1 MEKAIEIIREVAAKT
16 DRAIL
21 FHSASGKDSI
31 ALLDLMHPY
40 FKEIV
45 CAFMYTVKD
54 MEHINRY
61 IDWACRRY
69 ANVRFVQMPHYGV
82 YSYIKVG
89 FFGCRQNEKQR
100 QYTLEQLTDIV
111 RERTGIQWAF
121 FGFKQS
127 DSMNRR
133 LMLRGYK
140 EEAINEKTMKAYP
153 LSKYKNADV
162 MRYIEEHHLIMPESY
177 GGEKQSAGTDITDI
191 HYLLYLQ
198 KNLPNDLKKLYGAF
212 PMAERLV
219 YEYEQ
224 KQCNEHGKE
233 ANKTERDYRNKTFA
247 NQS

>member
-1 MEKAIEIIREVAAKT
+1 MEKAIGIIREVAAKT

-153 LSKYKNADV
+153 LSKYKNTDV
-162 MRYIEEHHLIMPESY
+162 LRYIEDNHLIRPEKY
-177 GGEKQSAGTDITDI
+177 GGEKQSAGADITDI

-198 KNLPNDLKKLYGAF
+198 KNFPKDLWKLYAAF

-224 KQCNEHGKE
+224 KQNNEHGEKI
-233 ANKTERDYRNKTFA
+233 NKTE
-247 NQS
+247 